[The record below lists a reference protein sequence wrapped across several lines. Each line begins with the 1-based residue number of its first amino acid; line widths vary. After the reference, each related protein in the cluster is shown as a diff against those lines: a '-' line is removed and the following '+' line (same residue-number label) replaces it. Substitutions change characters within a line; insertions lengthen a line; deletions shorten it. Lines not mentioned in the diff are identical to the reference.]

1 MVPPK
6 RAREKG
12 PGDAPAPADQ
22 DDSSDYGFF
31 CQLLRQSGLEVL
43 PAASRAGDGGACKT
57 DAPMFLHAAASSA
70 SVRQVVCHPLDFWK
84 HRQRAAVCWRERRAT
99 H

>member
-70 SVRQVVCHPLDFWK
+70 SLDFWK